1 MARLEDI
8 FNECYERILQG
19 ESFES
24 CLRRYPEHAAELEPM
39 LRTALGF
46 TWRAST
52 VQPRPEFR
60 YWARVRLQQA
70 QLHARQPKQVQKP
83 GLFSWQRAWAMALVA
98 ILVILLTGG
107 GTVAASADAL
117 PDQPLYPVKL
127 ATERIRLAFAFSES
141 QKAEIYTQLA
151 LTRAEEIE
159 AMAREGKTEAVVITA
174 ERLASQLEQA
184 SQTIADVESTIAA
197 VIPAK
202 MTPPTPPP
210 APPVPDAPRP
220 PVLAPASPAVAAED
234 ITAAE
239 ETRPMKESLQKSA
252 SRSLAVLQ
260 DVLEKAPAQAKPA
273 LQRAIEKISEK
284 GFKELQREPGG
295 QDQKK
300 DKGKEEKKGGES
312 EGNGDVEP
320 VLIESQGS
328 KPRQKQH
335 QDKNDSGPTSVPS
348 QSNNLSQSGT
358 ATSASPKQNQPASQN
373 AGNARNRTAPAP
385 RQSSDSWLSSRFQK
399 NSNNAATLDRDE
411 PQ

>member
-107 GTVAASADAL
+107 GTVAAAADAL

-159 AMAREGKTEAVVITA
+159 AMARGGKTEAVVITA
-174 ERLASQLEQA
+174 ERLASHLEQA
-184 SQTIADVESTIAA
+184 SQTIADVESATAA
-197 VIPAK
+197 AIPAK
-202 MTPPTPPP
+202 IVPPTPPP
-210 APPVPDAPRP
+210 APPVLDAPRP
-220 PVLAPASPAVAAED
+220 PALAPASPAVTAED
-234 ITAAE
+234 ATVAE

-273 LQRAIEKISEK
+273 LKRAIEKISEK
-284 GFKELQREPGG
+284 GLKELQQGPGG
-295 QDQKK
+295 QDQEK
-300 DKGKEEKKGGES
+300 DKDKDKAKEGEKGSKSGR
-312 EGNGDVEP
+312 NGDIEP
-320 VLIESQGS
+320 EESKS
-328 KPRQKQH
+328 RQKQH
-335 QDKNDSGPTSVPS
+335 QDKDDSGPTSIPS
-348 QSNNLSQSGT
+348 QSNNPSQSGAAAKSVSPKREQHT
-358 ATSASPKQNQPASQN
+358 PQSASS
-373 AGNARNRTAPAP
+373 NRTAPAP
-385 RQSSDSWLSSRFQK
+385 TQSSDSRLSPHFQK
-399 NSNNAATLDRDE
+399 KF
-411 PQ
+411 Q